1 MSELSQRVKELKLA
15 RTPHSLTTFITFYM
29 YHQHSMYI
37 NYMHDSKVILDWLTN
52 EGNMPLDL
60 EDDKFDKLKQDSK
73 LMLLS
78 SMCHSYAIGELARI
92 VAHNMGKK
100 YDLKFNRE
108 LCTRV
113 ALIVLTH

>member
-15 RTPHSLTTFITFYM
+15 RTPHTLTTFITFYM

-60 EDDKFDKLKQDSK
+60 ESTDLNYVQLRNYYSNFK
-73 LMLLS
+73 
-78 SMCHSYAIGELARI
+78 EI
-92 VAHNMGKK
+92 VAESKNIENQKFYLWTK
-100 YDLKFNRE
+100 DILNYDKQIDIDF
-108 LCTRV
+108 
-113 ALIVLTH
+113 